1 MAPDRKSRPGT
12 STKEKA
18 MEGKIEIESLAVEI
32 AQLEFETFEIAD
44 YAEANELFLA
54 GQNCSTCSSTTSTTS
69 TCA

>member
-1 MAPDRKSRPGT
+1 
-12 STKEKA
+12 

-54 GQNCSTCSSTTSTTS
+54 ASSTCSSTTSTTS

>member
-1 MAPDRKSRPGT
+1 L
-12 STKEKA
+12 
-18 MEGKIEIESLAVEI
+18 EGKIEIESLATEI